1 MIEQLERF
9 RWLIVA
15 LFAVPLLSGIGLVLY
30 ERIDDPE
37 PLQIVAGDTAAT
49 GEISVYVSGAV
60 KNPGV
65 YTLPEGSRWIDALE
79 AAGGA
84 TAEANLNAV
93 NLARRV
99 QDEDQVLVPDLGGA
113 AVAGAGQSPLVDLN
127 TATESDLMTLPGI
140 GETRAAAIVRSRSVD
155 GPFTTV
161 EDVLTREL
169 VPESVYEDIKDLV
182 TVSP

>member
-9 RWLIVA
+9 RWLPVA
-15 LFAVPLLSGIGLVLY
+15 FFAVLLLSGIGLLLY
-30 ERIDDPE
+30 NRSDDPE
-37 PLQIVAGDTAAT
+37 PLQIVAGDTMAT

-84 TAEANLNAV
+84 TAEADLNAI

-113 AVAGAGQSPLVDLN
+113 AVAGASQSPLVDLN
-127 TATESDLMTLPGI
+127 AATEAELMSLPGI
-140 GETRAAAIVRSRSVD
+140 AETRSAAIIRSRTDD
-155 GPFTTV
+155 GPFTATDDLV
-161 EDVLTREL
+161 TRKL
-169 VPESVYEDIKDLV
+169 VPESVYEDIKDLI
-182 TVSP
+182 TVNP